1 MDKSNVYLCRCE
13 NLTLEALHKML
24 DDGSFS
30 MEEIKRS
37 TRCTMGPCQGRTCR
51 ELIAKEI
58 AKYHALKIED
68 IDMPTYRAPI
78 KPIKMGKVAGGAKN
92 A

>member
-1 MDKSNVYLCRCE
+1 
-13 NLTLEALHKML
+13 
-24 DDGSFS
+24 
-30 MEEIKRS
+30 
-37 TRCTMGPCQGRTCR
+37 
-51 ELIAKEI
+51 LIAKEI
-58 AKYHALKIED
+58 AKYHALKIVD